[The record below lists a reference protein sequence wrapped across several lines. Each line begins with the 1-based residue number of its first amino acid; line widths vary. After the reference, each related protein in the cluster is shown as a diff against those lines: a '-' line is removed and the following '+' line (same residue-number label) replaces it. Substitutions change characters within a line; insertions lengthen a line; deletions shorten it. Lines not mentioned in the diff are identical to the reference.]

1 MNSCIERLLES
12 IERVERT
19 DERRRRSKRDGEQKD
34 ILQRKQVISHIL
46 KRIRRGVCRRPPALV
61 VVESKLEFG
70 RHSNPRQLRTDSRFQ
85 IYCVGDELLYTSYGQ
100 TSNETNS
107 EPGDE

>member
-12 IERVERT
+12 IERVEST

-34 ILQRKQVISHIL
+34 ILQRKQVIFDVL
-46 KRIRRGVCRRPPALV
+46 KRIRRVLCRRPPALV

-70 RHSNPRQLRTDSRFQ
+70 RHSNPRQLQMDSRSQ
-85 IYCVGDELLYTSYGQ
+85 IYCVRDQLLYKSYG
-100 TSNETNS
+100 
-107 EPGDE
+107 